1 MAERNLAPTW
11 VTTAAFGF
19 FTLNSGLAIYSAR
32 GDPASVLFVVGSY
45 LALLL
50 LFHCL
55 RAYERVPPGSPERER
70 ARRAVWPLTTARCSR
85 WRSLL
90 HKLELLELDIPWSAF
105 GAMACDSAL
114 AVHDARGGDVVSAA
128 AVLVTYAALLA
139 LTFRFLRAFAARARG
154 VGHGQDDEG
163 RGVTAVDAAAALW
176 TLTTLLT
183 AMFASRVGPL
193 MPPAVGAVVWA
204 MAAVTSAGGFWAF
217 FLNP

>member
-70 ARRAVWPLTTARCSR
+70 ARRAVL
-85 WRSLL
+85 
-90 HKLELLELDIPWSAF
+90 K
-105 GAMACDSAL
+105 
-114 AVHDARGGDVVSAA
+114 
-128 AVLVTYAALLA
+128 
-139 LTFRFLRAFAARARG
+139 
-154 VGHGQDDEG
+154 
-163 RGVTAVDAAAALW
+163 AALW

>member
-55 RAYERVPPGSPERER
+55 RAYERVPPG
-70 ARRAVWPLTTARCSR
+70 L
-85 WRSLL
+85 
-90 HKLELLELDIPWSAF
+90 K
-105 GAMACDSAL
+105 
-114 AVHDARGGDVVSAA
+114 
-128 AVLVTYAALLA
+128 
-139 LTFRFLRAFAARARG
+139 
-154 VGHGQDDEG
+154 
-163 RGVTAVDAAAALW
+163 AALW